1 LVGERRT
8 AFDEALRYP
17 AGHPRGSAL
26 TAPRALIGIAIASL
40 KANTEDKNR
49 RANEQG

>member
-1 LVGERRT
+1 VGERRT
-8 AFDEALRYP
+8 AFDEAPRCP